1 MKAITARCVEQWL
14 KDIIRVMNMITLG
27 ELFAWLLVGLLI
39 AWFWRGHGV
48 RECALRFV
56 RQHCKEAGVQL
67 LDGNVAFKGWRIIQ
81 DGKGQKRLARLY
93 GFEFTVTSQERLT
106 GTVAMFG
113 RYLAKIELQAHPVM
127 EMSSQHDDSIVV
139 EQHVPPARPATAQNN
154 VVELQHWKTHNKP
167 QD

>member
-1 MKAITARCVEQWL
+1 M
-14 KDIIRVMNMITLG
+14 
-27 ELFAWLLVGLLI
+27 
-39 AWFWRGHGV
+39 
-48 RECALRFV
+48 
-56 RQHCKEAGVQL
+56 QL

-139 EQHVPPARPATAQNN
+139 EQHVPPAQPATAQNN